1 MSHIVGGW
9 SFNWLSTLQRGIPIS
24 YPGGYYIYGDPKL
37 SSGQTLD
44 RWFNTSPSIWVV
56 RPSDTLRISKM
67 RSTTIRTHSAPQADV
82 TLIRNFKIHEGHQF
96 QFKVSAFNVSNTPI
110 FGPPNTTPSS
120 NVFGVV
126 PITQRNLPRSVE
138 LGFRYAF

>member
-1 MSHIVGGW
+1 M
-9 SFNWLSTLQRGIPIS
+9 QKGIPVS

-44 RWFNTSPSIWVV
+44 HWFDTSPSLWVV
-56 RPSDTLRISKM
+56 RPSDTLRTAKM
-67 RSTTIRTHSAPQADV
+67 RSSTIRTHSAPQADV
-82 TLIRNFKIHEGHQF
+82 TLIRNFHIHEGHRF

-110 FGPPNTTPSS
+110 FSAPNTSPSS
-120 NVFGVV
+120 NIFGVV
-126 PITQRNLPRSVE
+126 PITQRNLPRSIE